1 MSEKTEAKE
10 HTKPDGSAWEAH
22 MEALAARNT
31 ETRKVGRAER
41 QKSDLEKAAAQQ
53 ASELRQM
60 VALKKAGGPR
70 GKAHRK

>member
-1 MSEKTEAKE
+1 
-10 HTKPDGSAWEAH
+10 
-22 MEALAARNT
+22 MERLAARNT
-31 ETRKVGRAER
+31 EARKAGRAER
-41 QKSDLEKAAAQQ
+41 QRNEREKAAEQQ